1 MRIPESFFIHSQFE
15 FCKNSTSIKEMTS
28 SLPKRINLLLIG
40 KTGNGKSALGNSILR
55 RTIFRSV
62 STTTSV
68 TTSIEHEDTELDGR
82 KIRVVDGPGV
92 GDTRVDNEIATELVI
107 MATSD
112 AMRANPEGFHALLLV
127 VRFGR
132 FTKEDRDTVEFL
144 KKIFGQNS
152 VRKHSILVITCG
164 DEFERE
170 SEETGETFEEWCA
183 AQTGV
188 FQDLLEECGH
198 RVVLFENKTEDERKK
213 DRQLKGLMQMV
224 DRLDN
229 LYSDDE
235 FTRAINGRTRL
246 LIEAR
251 KSNIS
256 EHTRAEI
263 NKIRSQLEQFQP
275 RKNKNKQMCQ
285 LDVFYLRAEEV
296 LETVQD
302 KDANFGIL
310 QDVIEDAKLLKSEIQ
325 ARIHLLEINY

>member
-1 MRIPESFFIHSQFE
+1 
-15 FCKNSTSIKEMTS
+15 
-28 SLPKRINLLLIG
+28 
-40 KTGNGKSALGNSILR
+40 
-55 RTIFRSV
+55 
-62 STTTSV
+62 
-68 TTSIEHEDTELDGR
+68 
-82 KIRVVDGPGV
+82 
-92 GDTRVDNEIATELVI
+92 

-152 VRKHSILVITCG
+152 VRKHCILVITCG

-198 RVVLFENKTEDERKK
+198 RVVLFENKTKDERKK

-251 KSNIS
+251 KLSIS

-275 RKNKNKQMCQ
+275 RKKKNEQMCQ

-296 LETVQD
+296 LETVQA

-310 QDVIEDAKLLKSEIQ
+310 QDVIEDAKLLNCIVLKYSFTIIYYILHITCTSKYRNTKYNWLKMYTFLFIGKNVYSLSENVNPITIF
-325 ARIHLLEINY
+325 RMIELVYFFFFFGMHLSIRQ